1 MPSRTRRQVLAALA
15 AAGLAGCNSLGGSE
29 PSTEAP
35 DSTPASSPT
44 PESPE
49 VVVMTNDKNERWQQK
64 WEQEIAPGFEAQSDA
79 TVRIEYSTSPPQVP
93 PTQRLVDEGNPPEV
107 YYNDAVAVARHALEG
122 DLQPVDNLVDDLV
135 AANGDLHV
143 EYPIRSEGEPH
154 IVPHGLHLGGVLHY
168 RRDVYDELGLSVPET
183 WAELV
188 ENARVIDE
196 SDQFDTRGFAVS
208 GVDASADKTRDDFIS
223 WLYTAGGR
231 FWRWQD
237 EPGGRVELDF
247 QTEQVHATLGLLNR
261 LAQYSPDPAEIGGAS
276 IVGEWFTDNVAQC
289 LFPNAW
295 LAGLTYD
302 IESDPEQ
309 DRSVSVSPNTAVA
322 PAPLRDRTLDPPTRG
337 WVHVD
342 GTPMFRGANTEYAEE
357 FLRYMY
363 EGPQRQAD
371 KNNVTMRRLPPY
383 EGIFETEAY
392 RSADI
397 YQAED
402 GYFLDLERQLLEEVL
417 PLYTGER
424 PRTPAARY
432 AMQPIPPD
440 TTGEYLDAE
449 PDILTEL
456 VQAVLV
462 EAEPMDDAIAR
473 ARQRLQSRLE
483 DGRDLSG

>member
-1 MPSRTRRQVLAALA
+1 MMTDY
-15 AAGLAGCNSLGGSE
+15 NTE
-29 PSTEAP
+29 P
-35 DSTPASSPT
+35 
-44 PESPE
+44 
-49 VVVMTNDKNERWQQK
+49 WQRK
-64 WEQEIAPGFEAQSDA
+64 WKQEIIPGFEDQSDS
-79 TVRIEYSTSPPQVP
+79 TVRYNLTTSPPQAP
-93 PTQRLVDEGNPPEV
+93 STQELVAEGDPPEV
-107 YYNDAVAVARHALEG
+107 YHNTAVMVARHALED

-237 EPGGRVELDF
+237 EPGDRVELDF
-247 QTEQVHATLGLLNR
+247 QTEQVRATLNLMNR
-261 LAQYSPDPAEIGGAS
+261 LAQYSPKPAEIGGAS
-276 IVGEWFTDNVAQC
+276 TVGAWLDGNIAQC
-289 LFPNAW
+289 LFPNAL

-302 IESDPEQ
+302 IESDPAQE
-309 DRSVSVSPNTAVA
+309 RALSISPNTAVA

-337 WVHVD
+337 WVRVN
-342 GTPMFRGANTEYAEE
+342 GTPLFRGGNTEYAEQ

-371 KNNVTMRRLPPY
+371 KNNVTMRSLPPY
-383 EGIFETEAY
+383 EGILETDEY
-392 RSADI
+392 RSTEI
-397 YQAED
+397 YQAEE
-402 GYFLDLERQLLEEVL
+402 GYFLDLERQLLDKVL
-417 PLYTGER
+417 PLHAGTR

-432 AMQPIPPD
+432 AMQRMPPD
-440 TTGEYLDAE
+440 TTAEWQDAD

-462 EAEPMDDAIAR
+462 DGKSIDEEIEG
-473 ARQRLQSRLE
+473 ARQRLQLRLE
-483 DGRDLSG
+483 DGRELSG

>member
-1 MPSRTRRQVLAALA
+1 MA
-15 AAGLAGCNSLGGSE
+15 AAGLAGCSTLGGSD

-35 DSTPASSPT
+35 GSTPSST
-44 PESPE
+44 PSTESPE
-49 VVVMTNDKNERWQQK
+49 VFIMTDYNTVPWQRK
-64 WEQEIAPGFEAQSDA
+64 WEQEVIPGFEDQSDA
-79 TVRIEYSTSPPQVP
+79 TVQYNLSTSLPQAP
-93 PTQRLVDEGNPPEV
+93 STQELVDEGDPPEV
-107 YYNDAVAVARHALEG
+107 YHNTAVMVARHALED
-122 DLQPVDNLVDDLV
+122 DLRPVDGLVSDLV

-143 EYPIRSEGEPH
+143 EYPMRSQGRAH

-196 SDQFDTRGFAVS
+196 SDRFDGRGFAVS
-208 GVDASADKTRDDFIS
+208 GIAASGDKTRDDFIS

-237 EPGGRVELDF
+237 EPGGAVELDF
-247 QTEQVHATLGLLNR
+247 RTEQVRAALDLMSR
-261 LAQYSPDPAEIGGAS
+261 LAQYSPKPAETGGAS
-276 IVGEWFTDNVAQC
+276 TVGAWLDGTVAQC

-295 LAGLTYD
+295 LAGIAYEA
-302 IESDPEQ
+302 ESDPEQ
-309 DRSVSVSPNTAVA
+309 DRSLSVSSNTAVA

-337 WVHVD
+337 WVRVN
-342 GTPMFRGANTEYAEE
+342 GTPLFRGANTEYAEE
-357 FLRYMY
+357 FLRYLY

-371 KNNVTMRRLPPY
+371 KNNVTMRSLPPY
-383 EGIFETEAY
+383 EGILETEEY
-392 RSADI
+392 RSAEI

-402 GYFLDLERQLLEEVL
+402 GYFLDLERQLLDEVL
-417 PLYTGER
+417 PLHAGTR

-440 TTGEYLDAE
+440 TTANWEDAG

-462 EAEPMDDAIAR
+462 ERKSMDDAIAR
-473 ARQRLQSRLE
+473 ARQRLQSKLE
-483 DGRDLSG
+483 DGRDLSA

>member
-15 AAGLAGCNSLGGSE
+15 AASLAGCNTLGGSV
-29 PSTEAP
+29 PSTE
-35 DSTPASSPT
+35 T
-44 PESPE
+44 PE
-49 VVVMTNDKNERWQQK
+49 VFVMTDYNTEPWQRK
-64 WEQEIAPGFEAQSDA
+64 WEQEIIPGFEDQSEA
-79 TVRIEYSTSPPQVP
+79 TIRINFSTSPPQAMS
-93 PTQRLVDEGNPPEV
+93 TQRLVDEGDPPEV
-107 YYNDAVAVARHALEG
+107 YHNTAVMVARHELED
-122 DLQPVDNLVDDLV
+122 DLQSVDSLVSDLV

-143 EYPIRSEGEPH
+143 EYPIRSAGEPH

-188 ENARVIDE
+188 ENARTIDE

-208 GVDASADKTRDDFIS
+208 GVAASGDKTRNDLIS

-231 FWRWQD
+231 FWRWQN
-237 EPGGRVELDF
+237 EPGGAVELDF
-247 QTEQVHATLGLLNR
+247 RTEDVRAALELMR
-261 LAQYSPDPAEIGGAS
+261 ELAQYSPNPNELGLAS
-276 IVGEWFTDNVAQC
+276 LVGEWLDGNIAQC

-295 LAGLTYD
+295 LAGIAYD
-302 IESDPEQ
+302 VESDPAQE
-309 DRSVSVSPNTAVA
+309 RSLSISPNTAVA

-337 WVHVD
+337 WVRVN
-342 GTPMFRGANTEYAEE
+342 GTPLFRGANTEYAEQ

-371 KNNVTMRRLPPY
+371 KNNVTMRSLPPY
-383 EGIFETEAY
+383 EGILETDEY

-397 YQAED
+397 YHAED
-402 GYFLDLERQLLEEVL
+402 GYFLDLERKLLEEVL
-417 PLYTGER
+417 PLHAGTR

-440 TTGEYLDAE
+440 TTAEWQDAG
-449 PDILTEL
+449 PAILTEL

-462 EAEPMDDAIAR
+462 EGKSMDDATAR
-473 ARQRLQSRLE
+473 ARQRLHSRLE
-483 DGRDLSG
+483 AGRDLSA